1 MASALK
7 STASS
12 RPQPKCSSRMPCNR
26 RADSQ
31 GRTGLDRRWRITRGK
46 RWALSTEAHILGE
59 IQLIDPDS
67 YDWQEHTFEIKVP
80 AEIAEEFIESIVGRD
95 WVEGALERFALVGGS
110 PVGDRRETER
120 MVDERAQE
128 FVFMNLAIRDV
139 FDEHS
144 RLIRHAET
152 HESKRE
158 LNILGDEANR
168 IRWDAHFRQ
177 VALDRIGERC
187 AANRVSLTNFF
198 RTELIDEEQAGAF
211 ARAFEHYWA
220 DRPDEALLIAMPRIE
235 SVFRKLLEA
244 SGGVIY
250 DPPRGDLPGGVRG
263 LGSVLHDLAG
273 LATNEVVDWWRF
285 FHIALTESPPGLN
298 LRNRYVHGLA
308 LEATK
313 QDTVVVLR
321 ICVLLRFLGRKAA

>member
-1 MASALK
+1 M
-7 STASS
+7 
-12 RPQPKCSSRMPCNR
+12 
-26 RADSQ
+26 
-31 GRTGLDRRWRITRGK
+31 
-46 RWALSTEAHILGE
+46 
-59 IQLIDPDS
+59 
-67 YDWQEHTFEIKVP
+67 
-80 AEIAEEFIESIVGRD
+80 GRD
-95 WVEGALERFALVGGS
+95 CVEEALERFALVGGS
-110 PVGDRRETER
+110 PVGDPRETER

-152 HESKRE
+152 DESKRE

-168 IRWDAHFRQ
+168 IRWDAQFRQ
-177 VALDRIGERC
+177 VALDRIAERC
-187 AANRVSLTNFF
+187 AVNRVSLTNFF

-220 DRPDEALLIAMPRIE
+220 ERPDEALLIAMPRIE
-235 SVFRKLLEA
+235 SVFRKSLEA

-250 DPPRGDLPGGVRG
+250 DPPRGDRPGGVRG

-313 QDTVVVLR
+313 RDTVVVLR